1 MDEMDVARSASDTSD
16 PRRGL
21 RAVATLR
28 RLTDELELRQVESAL
43 AAGMGWPEIA
53 AALGVTRQA
62 VHKKFAK
69 RVDPALLRNHRQE
82 PR

>member
-1 MDEMDVARSASDTSD
+1 MDELSVARAAGDTSN
-16 PRRGL
+16 PVAGL

-28 RLTDELELRQVESAL
+28 RLTDELELRQVEAAL
-43 AAGMGWPEIA
+43 AAGMSWPEIA

-69 RVDPALLRNHRQE
+69 RVDAALIRTHRTE
-82 PR
+82 K